1 MKNGRVKE
9 KGSCRTVCILCLSP
23 TFIAAILVVAWRPIL
38 LPYSVKYLKMVVSHI
53 VNDKQRFLDNE
64 LLFAHKEWKFY
75 QMETRFGQDWCKE
88 HGKSRSNVTW
98 LTVMVGDE
106 YITPALTLGDSIRTF
121 SCQQNMTA
129 FISKSVSE
137 ETRNVLQSVGWDTR
151 LVEEM
156 DCNWMDVKVGGD
168 RNSGLLGR
176 PSGHRIRGTH
186 TRFHAWN
193 YTEFSKII
201 YVDADYLLMTNVDE
215 LFDIPEDFAAVPCS
229 RPGVLDP
236 CFNAGLLVFRP
247 DTRHYQEI
255 MKLWWETTEKGTCP
269 TDQELLNDYYTDV
282 GSWKALPF
290 AYNIRR
296 FVFRPMNSFHFLY
309 CRPPKPWSAEC
320 RPSRK
325 EASGFQGP
333 ILATDDMV
341 LVFWKKLYELLKKY
355 KLENWWRST
364 KFFRPTQEFG
374 FVRYADCLKQTNIS
388 NPKKWKE
395 MFTRLNHTK
404 STLIDRFNSILFCFR
419 AQNISEG
426 QIPNNR

>member
-1 MKNGRVKE
+1 MKNERVKE
-9 KGSCRTVCILCLSP
+9 KGSSRTVCILCLSP
-23 TFIAAILVVAWRPIL
+23 MFIAAILVVAWRPIL
-38 LPYSVKYLKMVVSHI
+38 LPYSVKYVKLAVSHI

-201 YVDADYLLMTNVDE
+201 YVDADYLLMTNIDE
-215 LFDIPEDFAAVPCS
+215 LFDIPDDFAAVPCS

-255 MKLWWETTEKGTCP
+255 MKLWWETTEKDTCP
-269 TDQELLNDYYTDV
+269 NDQELLNDYYTDV

-296 FVFRPMNSFHFLY
+296 FVFRPMNSFHFIC

-404 STLIDRFNSILFCFR
+404 STLIDRFNSILFSFR
-419 AQNISEG
+419 AKNISEG